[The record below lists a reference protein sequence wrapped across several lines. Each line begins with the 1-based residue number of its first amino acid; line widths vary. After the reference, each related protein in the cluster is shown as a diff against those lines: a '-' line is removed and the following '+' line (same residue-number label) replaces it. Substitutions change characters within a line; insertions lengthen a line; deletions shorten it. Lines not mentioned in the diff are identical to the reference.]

1 MGHVPWLMVYM
12 IYMPCVYYIYIEIV
26 RMTIPHTPF
35 FDHGTL
41 SYVWAWPNMA
51 DHGTVP
57 NNAGL
62 GGENN
67 ETPSDFR
74 VPNFWGF
81 LVSTDFG

>member
-1 MGHVPWLMVYM
+1 M
-12 IYMPCVYYIYIEIV
+12 YIYIYIIEIV

-35 FDHGTL
+35 FDHGTI
-41 SYVWAWPNMA
+41 SYVWVWPNMA

-67 ETPSDFR
+67 QTPSDFR
-74 VPNFWGF
+74 VPNFWGSSCKQIWMTRRTL
-81 LVSTDFG
+81 LVA

>member
-1 MGHVPWLMVYM
+1 
-12 IYMPCVYYIYIEIV
+12 
-26 RMTIPHTPF
+26 MTIPHTPF
-35 FDHGTL
+35 FDHGTI

-81 LVSTDFG
+81 LVSTDLDDAKNSSCGLRLIV